1 MSPNPVA
8 MTVAS
13 LMPRAKE
20 ELTELVAFKSV
31 ADFDQ
36 FPREESE
43 GAARWIADA
52 LSAEGFQDVALLDTP
67 DGTQSVYGYLPGPE
81 GARTVLL
88 YAHYDVQPPLDESGW
103 ATPPFELT
111 ERDGRWYG
119 RGAADCKGGVIMHL
133 LALRALK
140 ADGGVPVNVKVIVE
154 GSEEQG
160 TGGLE
165 RYAEE
170 HPDLLTADAV
180 VIGDAGNFRAG
191 LPTVTTT
198 LRGMTMV
205 RVRVDTLEGNLHSGQ
220 FGGAAPDALAALV
233 RVLDSLRAEDG
244 STTVDG
250 LSGDS
255 VWEGLR
261 YDEEQFRTDAKV
273 LDGVELIGS
282 GTVADRIWARPAVTV
297 LGIDCPPVVG
307 ATPSVQASARAL
319 ISLRVPPGV
328 DAAKATELLRT
339 HVESHTPWGA
349 RVSTE
354 QIGQGQAFRA
364 DPASPAYQAMAD
376 AMAAAYPGQEM
387 QYAGQGGSI
396 PLCNTLA
403 ELYPNAEIL
412 LTGLSEPEAQIHA
425 VNERVA
431 RRAGA
436 AVGRGGPVPAQLRG
450 RGQLRRPR
458 FWRSA
463 VGRASVR
470 GRGPCPTVGSMDVV
484 ELLPGRLLMLRFP
497 VGQAYLWRDG
507 GGGRPDELTLV
518 DAGPAGSGAPIVE
531 AVTALGSRPADVR
544 RVVLTHFH
552 EDHAGGAAEVAAL
565 TGAGGTGPPP
575 GRAPRTRRRTGT
587 ATGPGGLG
595 TPLRRTALSLLPPGD
610 YERPASVTELSD
622 GDVLDVAGGAQV
634 LHVPGHTRGSI
645 ALRLPRY
652 GVLFTGDTVAVSPA
666 DGTVIPGVFNL
677 DRHRLLASCRR
688 LAALDTETACF
699 GHGDPVL
706 ADASRRLR
714 ATADA
719 AQRETD
725 R

>member
-1 MSPNPVA
+1 MSSHPVA
-8 MTVAS
+8 EAVAS

-20 ELTELVAFKSV
+20 ELTDLVAFKSV

-36 FPREESE
+36 FPKSESE

-52 LSAEGFQDVALLDTP
+52 LRDEGFEDVALLDTP

-81 GARTVLL
+81 GAKTVLL
-88 YAHYDVQPPLDESGW
+88 YAHYDVQPPLDEAGW

-119 RGAADCKGGVIMHL
+119 RGTADCKGGVIMHL

-140 ADGGVPVNVKVIVE
+140 VNGGVPVHVKVIAE

-170 HPDLLTADAV
+170 HPDLLAADAI

-191 LPTVTTT
+191 LPTATST
-198 LRGMTMV
+198 LRGMTLV

-250 LSGDS
+250 LVSDTR
-255 VWEGLR
+255 WEGVE
-261 YDEEQFRTDAKV
+261 YDEEQFRKDAKV

-282 GTVADRIWARPAVTV
+282 GSVADRIWARPAVTV

-328 DAAKATELLRT
+328 DAVEATKLLQA
-339 HVESHTPWGA
+339 HLESRTPWGA
-349 RVSTE
+349 RVQTK

-364 DPASPAYQAMAD
+364 DTSSPAYAAMAD

-403 ELYPNAEIL
+403 SLYPQAEIL
-412 LTGLSEPEAQIHA
+412 LIGLSEPEAQIHA
-425 VNERVA
+425 VNE
-431 RRAGA
+431 
-436 AVGRGGPVPAQLRG
+436 
-450 RGQLRRPR
+450 
-458 FWRSA
+458 S
-463 VGRASVR
+463 
-470 GRGPCPTVGSMDVV
+470 
-484 ELLPGRLLMLRFP
+484 
-497 VGQAYLWRDG
+497 
-507 GGGRPDELTLV
+507 
-518 DAGPAGSGAPIVE
+518 
-531 AVTALGSRPADVR
+531 
-544 RVVLTHFH
+544 
-552 EDHAGGAAEVAAL
+552 
-565 TGAGGTGPPP
+565 
-575 GRAPRTRRRTGT
+575 
-587 ATGPGGLG
+587 
-595 TPLRRTALSLLPPGD
+595 
-610 YERPASVTELSD
+610 
-622 GDVLDVAGGAQV
+622 
-634 LHVPGHTRGSI
+634 
-645 ALRLPRY
+645 
-652 GVLFTGDTVAVSPA
+652 VSPEE
-666 DGTVIPGVFNL
+666 L
-677 DRHRLLASCRR
+677 ERLSVAEALF
-688 LAALDTETACF
+688 LGNYAA
-699 GHGDPVL
+699 G
-706 ADASRRLR
+706 
-714 ATADA
+714 
-719 AQRETD
+719 
-725 R
+725 